1 MLAGKIGYFRPT
13 GFDPRSISG
22 LAAWYDASATSS
34 VTLTGGFVSQWSD
47 LSGNGLHLTQSTEAN
62 RPSTTTVN
70 GLRAVDFDGA
80 NDHLF
85 TSTQANARTVF
96 NVHVIDVANVAQ
108 TIYHTQSGSGLTD
121 LRMHL
126 LYSSANE
133 YRSQSV
139 ASGVNQ
145 GVSGGARTAN
155 QRLTVLTFS
164 GTASTGRL
172 DGASL
177 AGTTLAT
184 GSSQLGIWLGIR
196 NISGTLSLP
205 LNGKICEHIIYDRV
219 LSAAEISTV
228 EQYLSAKWAI
238 SLAPQASNA
247 DAQSWIS
254 RVLSNGGTVSTS
266 TATAVND
273 FCNSIDAS
281 GIRDRFYRL
290 NLFAGTGLAACLVPL
305 YRGQS
310 LGGTQFGNATDTNVN
325 FAAGDYVETGATGGL
340 KGNGSSKLLQTGIAG
355 SAISGGDR
363 HLSAYE
369 SLPAT
374 TTFSPSIGAGT
385 SHNTAVLHQIGPYH
399 ALQQMYAVGSSLAA
413 MPTVNPP
420 SAGFWIGTEL
430 STTTASLYRNGVLA
444 NQKTGS
450 YGGQA
455 DTNYQ
460 AFGLQGQSSEVRLG
474 AYSLGLGMTA
484 AQASAYNTAMQAFQ
498 TALSRNV

>member
-1 MLAGKIGYFRPT
+1 
-13 GFDPRSISG
+13 
-22 LAAWYDASATSS
+22 

-70 GLRAVDFDGA
+70 GLQAVDFDGT

-96 NVHVIDVANVAQ
+96 NVHVLDVANVAQ

-155 QRLTVLTFS
+155 QRLTALTFS

-172 DGASL
+172 DGAGL

-228 EQYLSAKWAI
+228 EQYLSAKWGI
-238 SLAPQASNA
+238 TLAPQVSNA
-247 DAQSWIS
+247 DAQSWIN
-254 RVLSNGGTVSTS
+254 RVYANGGEVSTS
-266 TATAVND
+266 TANAVNT
-273 FCNSIDAS
+273 FCNSIDSA
-281 GIRDRFYRL
+281 GIRDRFFRL

-310 LGGTQFGNATDTNVN
+310 LGGTQVGDATDTNVN
-325 FAAGDYVETGATGGL
+325 FAAGDYVETGSTGGL
-340 KGNGSSKLLQTGIAG
+340 KGNGSSKYLQTGLQS
-355 SAISGGDR
+355 SAWITGGNVR
-363 HLSAYE
+363 SHLAVYKRTSTNNGVLLSARSNTLGNSWE
-369 SLPAT
+369 FGAGGNVLGGTVGSFAAPDTHDSLIGAT
-374 TTFSPSIGAGT
+374 RVNDTDVVSFRRTTLSAVNAASGAVSGTSIPFAVFARNNQSADTNAYSLSLYSNQTLAGYSIGAGL
-385 SHNTAVLHQIGPYH
+385 N
-399 ALQQMYAVGSSLAA
+399 SSDL
-413 MPTVNPP
+413 V
-420 SAGFWIGTEL
+420 
-430 STTTASLYRNGVLA
+430 
-444 NQKTGS
+444 
-450 YGGQA
+450 
-455 DTNYQ
+455 
-460 AFGLQGQSSEVRLG
+460 
-474 AYSLGLGMTA
+474 AYDA
-484 AQASAYNTAMQAFQ
+484 AMQAFQ
-498 TALSRNV
+498 TALTRNV